1 MSFGADDASAGVLAG
16 GASGTGAVGCAIE
29 GESNVVLVAVV
40 VVFGGGFVALDAKDG
55 EFSMTLSISR
65 IRFPSETCV
74 RVGWFSVLL
83 GERILNCC
91 SSLRPTGGRVEIE
104 SSTCV

>member
-1 MSFGADDASAGVLAG
+1 MGVLAG
-16 GASGTGAVGCAIE
+16 GAASGAASGTGAVGCAIE

-65 IRFPSETCV
+65 IHFSSETYV
-74 RVGWFSVLL
+74 
-83 GERILNCC
+83 
-91 SSLRPTGGRVEIE
+91 
-104 SSTCV
+104 